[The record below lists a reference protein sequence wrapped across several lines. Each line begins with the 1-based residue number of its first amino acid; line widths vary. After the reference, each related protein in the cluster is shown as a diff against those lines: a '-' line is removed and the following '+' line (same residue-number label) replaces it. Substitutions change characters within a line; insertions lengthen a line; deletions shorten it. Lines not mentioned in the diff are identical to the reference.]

1 MERTVLTPEAL
12 AAAVAELDGWEVA
25 DGCLHRVVE
34 LADFRAAFAFM
45 TRVAFDAEELNHH
58 PDWSNVWNR
67 VTIDL
72 STHSAGGITD
82 LDLEL
87 ARRISSYAS

>member
-1 MERTVLTPEAL
+1 MERTVLAPEAL

-25 DGCLHRVVE
+25 DGCLHRAVE

-58 PDWSNVWNR
+58 PDWSNAWNT

-87 ARRISSYAS
+87 ARRISSYVT

>member
-12 AAAVAELDGWEVA
+12 AAAVADLDGWEVA
-25 DGCLHRVVE
+25 DGSLHREVK
-34 LADFRAAFAFM
+34 LTDFRDAFAFM

-72 STHSAGGITD
+72 STHDAGGITD

-87 ARRISSYAS
+87 ARRISSHVR

>member
-1 MERTVLTPEAL
+1 MDRTVLTPEAL
-12 AAAVAELDGWEVA
+12 AAAVADLDGWEVA
-25 DGCLHRVVE
+25 DGSLRREVQ
-34 LADFRAAFAFM
+34 LADFREAFAFM

-67 VTIDL
+67 VTINL
-72 STHSAGGITD
+72 STHDAGGITD

-87 ARRISSYAS
+87 ARRISSHVR

>member
-25 DGCLHRVVE
+25 DGSLHREVE
-34 LADFRAAFAFM
+34 LADFRAAFTFM

-67 VTIDL
+67 VTIEL
-72 STHSAGGITD
+72 KTHSAGGITD

-87 ARRISSYAS
+87 ARRISSYVT

>member
-1 MERTVLTPEAL
+1 MDTYPLTPEAL
-12 AAAVAELDGWEVA
+12 AAAVADLDGWEVA
-25 DGCLHRVVE
+25 DGCLRREVK
-34 LADFRAAFAFM
+34 LADFRDAFSFM

-67 VTIDL
+67 VTINL
-72 STHSAGGITD
+72 STHDAGGITE

-87 ARRISSYAS
+87 ARRISSYVR